1 MEIKSIQPTARF
13 KADLANGQHIELE
26 VAFIAS
32 DEVRD
37 YVEPGKSIKKSALFR
52 KLIIGAVSGWNLSNP
67 DKTDIPCNDAMKEKH
82 LPIIL
87 GLPVK
92 PGEGEQYGEALVHHV
107 LNFAA
112 DSENFLKN

>member
-26 VAFIAS
+26 VAYIAM
-32 DEVRD
+32 DEVKD
-37 YVEPGKSIKKSALFR
+37 YVKPGEQYRQSKVFR
-52 KLIIGAVSGWNLSNP
+52 KMLIDAVSGWDLTSDGQAIQCNAENR
-67 DKTDIPCNDAMKEKH
+67 DKY

-87 GLPVK
+87 GLQLKVE
-92 PGEGEQYGEALVHHV
+92 EGEKYGDVLGVAL
-107 LNFAA
+107 LGFAA